1 MRKILLL
8 ISMLLLAGCGDD
20 APSNVTESLSKKN
33 TTMEFMSGPLSP
45 EGKFTDLSDKAAA
58 GSAKDQLGLAR
69 RYYIGDGTAQDF
81 AKAAEWYEKA
91 AEQGS
96 DFAQYKLA
104 VMYDQGEGVAKDP
117 AKAIY
122 WWKKA
127 AEQNNTDA
135 RDELKKRGAE

>member
-1 MRKILLL
+1 MRRIFL
-8 ISMLLLAGCGDD
+8 ISMLLLAGCGDEV
-20 APSNVTESLSKKN
+20 PGNVTEGLSKKN

-45 EGKFTDLSDKAAA
+45 EGKFTDLSDKAAT
-58 GSAKDQLGLAR
+58 GSVKDQVSLAR
-69 RYYIGDGTAQDF
+69 RYYLGDGTAQDL
-81 AKAAEWYEKA
+81 AKAAELYEKA

-104 VMYDQGEGVAKDP
+104 AMYDQGEGVAKDP

-127 AEQNNTDA
+127 AEQDNTDA